1 MLSRT
6 AIGLILVFV
15 FLSVGVSLSIANP
28 HIRQSKD
35 KRLTTKDE
43 LWQKLKV
50 ELQAITA
57 RAKARDIEGT
67 RRKILRAKETLS
79 MIESTV
85 EDRLLR
91 EKILTARGL
100 LEETV
105 RAIDS
110 RKFFR
115 ARDLFK
121 KALSYIKS
129 IERDRF

>member
-1 MLSRT
+1 LSRT
-6 AIGLILVFV
+6 ATGLILVFV
-15 FLSVGVSLSIANP
+15 LLSVELSPLVANTNP
-28 HIRQSKD
+28 ENPNI
-35 KRLTTKDE
+35 

-50 ELQAITA
+50 ELQAVKA

-67 RRKILRAKETLS
+67 RRKILDAKETLS
-79 MIESTV
+79 MIANTV
-85 EDRLLR
+85 EDRTLK
-91 EKILTARGL
+91 EKFISIEGL

-110 RKFFR
+110 GKFFR